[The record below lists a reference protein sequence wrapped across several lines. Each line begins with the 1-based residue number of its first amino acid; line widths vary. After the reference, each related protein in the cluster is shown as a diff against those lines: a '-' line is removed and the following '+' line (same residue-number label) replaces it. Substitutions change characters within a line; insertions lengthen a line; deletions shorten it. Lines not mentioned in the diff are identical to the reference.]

1 MAAKVSNE
9 KIVNKMEGLG
19 KKAASKALTL
29 AANKKLGHGKAQAL
43 KMTLSIL
50 LYTASIVGIIMLFL
64 AMSHVPPLNEFVRHP
79 PGPVKLGLRLKDC
92 VVDLLIG
99 DEEGLH
105 IHRTTADLEVPGNVV
120 VTDISASE
128 FIIGCAGPSNE
139 EGDFETLQVEIGP
152 DIVIGA
158 VDVSFESEGG
168 AVRAK
173 GVEVRD
179 KFSARGRV
187 GIVQLDGDNSSE
199 VEIQLDVGYVGL
211 VNSQFERATLIFGE
225 EVDVYF
231 WQYSSQQGV
240 QVTIDT
246 TESENATGGLCVSDN
261 TTTPVL
267 SQDVEG
273 DAHFTLGVPPYRH
286 INVTRKNGN
295 NAMIFSHGVWI
306 SDRNCLNSFDT
317 FGSAFNPAPTLGE
330 GFKEWAKQAYDAG
343 MEIMNLWL
351 VGATLGQ
358 DAQSIDSTGSWVFT
372 TTGSGLIWFPMRSWK
387 IFTLGI
393 MEPRAV
399 RGMALVRDKTCLSN
413 YAKLVQGKPGCRP
426 SQISEQ
432 AVISDLKQTSAMAIR
447 KSLPLQLNLTNA
459 PNSRIYYVQ
468 DVPVQAF
475 GWPSIADG
483 RVSIL
488 ATKTGGFVKD
498 VISNRGYFHGFVG
511 YIFISALFFLPFVGG
526 AFACALVV
534 MLYRM
539 EKRRYLRARG
549 TEKPKKPK
557 KSAEAWGES
566 DVELDSKEE
575 RRARSKKS
583 IYSQKFSAD
592 VAEEILEYLDAE
604 AKSNLLLTIVR
615 CLILRS
621 PAGGKE
627 LSVKELCEMV
637 FGHFMV
643 MQLLVVPFV
652 LLSVLMLENLGAA
665 RAMCGHNAWVAG
677 RCINRKMI
685 DWSTVLIVLAVVIDS
700 FFFLN
705 SILEYTTRY
714 ALDMLESTGSAPK
727 CFKRM
732 MHIRASK
739 FYSKTLSAVMG
750 FALFVFC
757 AYFILVCLFILLG
770 TLLHPSQLAPVLLA
784 IGGAA
789 VVGQQITMKFKE
801 MVEKAKKIAA
811 DLLKQAEGFL
821 KDGESMV
828 KGVAGDALKHLDKI
842 PGGNKVSGMLDKM
855 PDLSVEQLIE
865 QGKEQM
871 IQALDKVENVEDVAR
886 MLHGLA
892 QSASQM
898 VQGVAAQN
906 VGDVSRM
913 LTTLGRS
920 NKGAA
925 GQMLQAA
932 LVNHRE
938 SALKMVQEMAAR
950 DPSMAAGILTSIP
963 GADTVMSMVEELPP
977 EVQGPL
983 REALGSAFP
992 SGLDS
997 AMDSEMK
1004 ASPGLSLDEANMT
1017 DIVENLQG
1025 LATSNPDAASQL
1037 LQAVVASSPAS
1048 GSEMMQKMA
1057 SMSPASAVA
1066 MVKGLAAGNPTQAI
1080 QLLELLADTKEAEQL
1095 QDLLKDAGLPV
1106 NAAQI
1111 RMAKEM
1117 LEKLMQGNF
1126 NPMDALKSAV
1136 GQEQEKLEVEIA
1148 IVEDVQ
1154 KAVDDMGTTVDKA
1167 EEEKED
1173 FDENILMMLGLSKG
1187 QLILLNIQAVL
1198 IFLFW
1203 VSFMLMGAYLFLG
1216 SEALLPQLVANVS
1229 AVGSA
1234 VTMIRSKSN
1243 ELKSGDLKAIQSTM
1257 QGAASKLQ
1265 EKPEL
1270 EKKTQ

>member
-29 AANKKLGHGKAQAL
+29 AANKKLGHGKAQVMKKVFTFIGPLRTL
-43 KMTLSIL
+43 K
-50 LYTASIVGIIMLFL
+50 
-64 AMSHVPPLNEFVRHP
+64 
-79 PGPVKLGLRLKDC
+79 
-92 VVDLLIG
+92 
-99 DEEGLH
+99 
-105 IHRTTADLEVPGNVV
+105 
-120 VTDISASE
+120 

-158 VDVSFESEGG
+158 V
-168 AVRAK
+168 RAK

-179 KFSARGRV
+179 KFSARLGSIDVMLVRHWFVTLLPSVALLRRGRV

-225 EVDVYF
+225 EVDVSPGWYF

-459 PNSRIYYVQ
+459 PNSRYSTF
-468 DVPVQAF
+468 A
-475 GWPSIADG
+475 
-483 RVSIL
+483 
-488 ATKTGGFVKD
+488 
-498 VISNRGYFHGFVG
+498 
-511 YIFISALFFLPFVGG
+511 G
-526 AFACALVV
+526 AV
-534 MLYRM
+534 YRM

-592 VAEEILEYLDAE
+592 VAEEILEYFGVYRGLRYLDAE

-801 MVEKAKKIAA
+801 MVEKVRTKLSV
-811 DLLKQAEGFL
+811 DSGLAEGFL

-828 KGVAGDALKHLDKI
+828 KGICVDNQDKI

-871 IQALDKVENVEDVAR
+871 IQALDKADACWAWP
-886 MLHGLA
+886 G
-892 QSASQM
+892 
-898 VQGVAAQN
+898 G
-906 VGDVSRM
+906 
-913 LTTLGRS
+913 GR
-920 NKGAA
+920 G
-925 GQMLQAA
+925 
-932 LVNHRE
+932 R
-938 SALKMVQEMAAR
+938 
-950 DPSMAAGILTSIP
+950 
-963 GADTVMSMVEELPP
+963 
-977 EVQGPL
+977 
-983 REALGSAFP
+983 
-992 SGLDS
+992 
-997 AMDSEMK
+997 
-1004 ASPGLSLDEANMT
+1004 
-1017 DIVENLQG
+1017 
-1025 LATSNPDAASQL
+1025 
-1037 LQAVVASSPAS
+1037 
-1048 GSEMMQKMA
+1048 
-1057 SMSPASAVA
+1057 
-1066 MVKGLAAGNPTQAI
+1066 
-1080 QLLELLADTKEAEQL
+1080 
-1095 QDLLKDAGLPV
+1095 
-1106 NAAQI
+1106 
-1111 RMAKEM
+1111 
-1117 LEKLMQGNF
+1117 
-1126 NPMDALKSAV
+1126 
-1136 GQEQEKLEVEIA
+1136 
-1148 IVEDVQ
+1148 
-1154 KAVDDMGTTVDKA
+1154 
-1167 EEEKED
+1167 
-1173 FDENILMMLGLSKG
+1173 
-1187 QLILLNIQAVL
+1187 
-1198 IFLFW
+1198 
-1203 VSFMLMGAYLFLG
+1203 
-1216 SEALLPQLVANVS
+1216 
-1229 AVGSA
+1229 
-1234 VTMIRSKSN
+1234 
-1243 ELKSGDLKAIQSTM
+1243 
-1257 QGAASKLQ
+1257 
-1265 EKPEL
+1265 
-1270 EKKTQ
+1270 